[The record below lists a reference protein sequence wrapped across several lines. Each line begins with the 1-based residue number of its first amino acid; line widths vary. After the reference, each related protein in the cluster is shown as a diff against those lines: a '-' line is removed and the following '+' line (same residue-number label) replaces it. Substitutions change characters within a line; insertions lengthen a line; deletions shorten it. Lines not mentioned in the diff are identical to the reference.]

1 MKKLGFIILFFSSLF
16 CFSQE
21 MKEIQKKTSFQIE
34 NELKNE
40 SPNVLVIET
49 CSNKPNLCGNSAFG
63 SLSLIKV
70 LNGKLTNQYFYI
82 ATVCKETKYKIGK
95 IYALQITNAPSF
107 GVFLCNN
114 INYTPDYNL
123 KDNKYFI
130 FFGNLNPF

>member
-49 CSNKPNLCGNSAFG
+49 CSNKPNLCGN
-63 SLSLIKV
+63 
-70 LNGKLTNQYFYI
+70 
-82 ATVCKETKYKIGK
+82 
-95 IYALQITNAPSF
+95 
-107 GVFLCNN
+107 
-114 INYTPDYNL
+114 
-123 KDNKYFI
+123 
-130 FFGNLNPF
+130 